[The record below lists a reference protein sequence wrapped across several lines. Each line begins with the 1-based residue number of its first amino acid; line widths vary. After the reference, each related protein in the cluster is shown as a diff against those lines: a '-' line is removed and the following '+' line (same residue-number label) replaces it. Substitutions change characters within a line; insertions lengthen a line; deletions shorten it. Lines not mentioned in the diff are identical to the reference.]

1 MRILI
6 SNDDGIHF
14 PGIVALAKAMSKLGE
29 VYIFAPDVERS
40 AASHALTL
48 GMPLRAKEVP
58 FEVPNCKA
66 FAVSGTPVDCVKLG
80 IDYLEPEKPDLV
92 ISGINKGPN
101 MCCDIMYSGTVAAA
115 YEGAYI
121 QSLSLAIS
129 LNSYSADVDY
139 TVAAEWA
146 LKCVK
151 KLIEMK
157 ADKNYVYNVN
167 VPCLPENEIKGLKIT
182 RMGFVEY
189 RGGFEKRIDT
199 FGKPYYWVNGKPVV
213 IDKDSDC
220 DNNAVADGYVSLTP
234 LTRDYTA
241 YKLMDSLNTG
251 FASIISGE

>member
-14 PGIVALAKAMSKLGE
+14 PGIIALAKTMTSLGE
-29 VYIFAPDVERS
+29 VFVFAPDIERS

-48 GMPLRAKEVP
+48 GMPLRVKDVS
-58 FEVPNCKA
+58 FEVSGVKA

-80 IDYLEPEKPDLV
+80 IDYLSPEKPDLV

-121 QSLSLAIS
+121 KSLSMAVS
-129 LNSYSADVDY
+129 LNSYSSEVDY
-139 TVAAEWA
+139 SIAAEWA
-146 LKCVK
+146 LNCAK
-151 KLIEMK
+151 KLLEIN
-157 ADKNYVYNVN
+157 ADRNYVYNLN
-167 VPCLPENEIKGLKIT
+167 VPNLEASKIKGMKIT
-182 RMGFVEY
+182 KMGFVEY

-213 IDKDSDC
+213 IDKDSEC

-234 LTRDYTA
+234 LLRDYTA
-241 YKLMDSLNTG
+241 YDLRDNLKSAFSSL
-251 FASIISGE
+251 